1 MNDATWPQR
10 SAQYLGD
17 KGRGGFISQTQA
29 KAVSARGFG
38 HVIFRGIQWSC

>member
-10 SAQYLGD
+10 LAQYLGN

-29 KAVSARGFG
+29 KAVPARG
-38 HVIFRGIQWSC
+38 VRRAIVRGIQWSC